1 MTGMSRL
8 GLRLAAFLVV
18 TLTCGPAHAALL
30 QLTDPANLFPTD
42 TLAWTDPEFTA
53 YFPGDSVA
61 TANGVSATLGG
72 ASAFTVFSGSTYN
85 ADFLPTDSVLSA
97 FDYSDGAG
105 VGAVPGPI
113 RITFGQDFAGAGA
126 QIQSNDFGTFT
137 ATLSVYDAL
146 NNLLGTVTVNGSN
159 NGNGDGSAAY
169 IGFLNDLTNVRS
181 IEFSGG
187 PGVAINTVGLSATP
201 VPEPSTL
208 VLTGLGVALARLARR
223 RRRLRD

>member
-1 MTGMSRL
+1 MTGMSRF
-8 GLRLAAFLVV
+8 GLRLAAFFAV
-18 TLTCGPAHAALL
+18 TLTCAPAHAALI

-72 ASAFTVFSGSTYN
+72 ASTVFSGSTYN
-85 ADFLPTDSVLSA
+85 SDFLATDSVLSA
-97 FDYSDGAG
+97 FDLNTGDLGGS
-105 VGAVPGPI
+105 I

-126 QIQSNDFGTFT
+126 QIQPLLFGTFT
-137 ATLSVYDAL
+137 ATLSAYDAL

-159 NGNGDGSAAY
+159 NGSGDGSAAY
-169 IGFLNDLTNVRS
+169 IGFLSDLTNVRS
-181 IEFSGG
+181 IEFSGD
-187 PGVAINTVGLSATP
+187 PGLAINTVGLSATP

-208 VLTGLGVALARLARR
+208 ALTGLGLALARLARR
-223 RRRLRD
+223 RRLRRD